1 MEKVEP
7 LNIAHIALESPPET
21 PVASISG
28 LSKVY
33 ETSGGRKIEALR
45 DINMNIAANSFVCLV
60 GPSGCGKSTLLR
72 IMAGL
77 EPATAGEVVVK
88 GRRRSKPSPE
98 IGMIFQE
105 YSLFPWRTIIE
116 NITIGPEFN
125 RVKKAMRYE
134 AGLAYLDLIGMRGFE
149 NNYPHELSGGM
160 RQRVA
165 IARALANLPE
175 ILLMDEPFGAL
186 DAYTRIL
193 LQKRLLDIWE
203 SNRKTVIFVTH
214 SVDEAVFLADEIV
227 AMGSRPGCI
236 IERLPVPLPRP
247 RRREHPAYGQLVAY
261 ILSLLEKEAVEY

>member
-1 MEKVEP
+1 MKGP
-7 LNIAHIALESPPET
+7 LNIAEGCPAVSVH
-21 PVASISG
+21 G
-28 LSKVY
+28 LSKTY
-33 ETSGGRKIEALR
+33 STSGGR
-45 DINMNIAANSFVCLV
+45 DIKAVCEVDLDIAANSFVCLV

-77 EPATAGEVVVK
+77 DQASAGEVIIN
-88 GRRRSKPSPE
+88 GRPHKKPGPE
-98 IGMIFQE
+98 VGMIFQE
-105 YSLFPWRTIIE
+105 YSLFPWRTVME

-125 RVKKAMRYE
+125 RIAQSERKS
-134 AGLAYLDLIGMRGFE
+134 AGLAYLELIGMKGYE

-165 IARALANLPE
+165 IARALANSPE

-203 SNRKTVIFVTH
+203 RHRKTVVFVTH

-227 AMGSRPGCI
+227 VMGTKPGRI
-236 IERLPVPLPRP
+236 IDRLEVPLPRP
-247 RRREHPAYGQLVAY
+247 RRREDPVYGRLVSS
-261 ILSLLEKEAVEY
+261 ILTLLEKEAEDF